1 MKIFLLTL
9 FSAVAVVCAAE
20 SENSARKAI
29 EKYDGFTITDGSS
42 YFTFSKDGKFNS
54 GPMGLSGRQLK
65 GAWTLADNSEFTVI
79 AKLEW
84 ANGLQPVDDYRRIV
98 FRISSVQKRAVQSSI
113 SFGAPTELFD
123 SYCLIEE
130 FVKIPKPKDAKAN
143 R

>member
-1 MKIFLLTL
+1 MKSFLLTL
-9 FSAVAVVCAAE
+9 FSAVAVLCAAE
-20 SENSARKAI
+20 SEHSARSAI
-29 EKYDGFTITDGSS
+29 EEYGGFTITDGSS

-79 AKLEW
+79 AKIEW
-84 ANGLQPVDDYRRIV
+84 ANGMQPVDEYRRIV
-98 FRISSVQKRAVQSSI
+98 FRISSVRKRAVRPTVSL
-113 SFGAPTELFD
+113 GAPTELFD

-143 R
+143 P